1 MRRRELQHVDR
12 LLLLW
17 LAPAWIL
24 AMFQT
29 NVSLY
34 RSEAALLPAVLLAR
48 RLPPPFLFVLVGCA
62 AALTVVMT
70 LLFVDSTLL

>member
-1 MRRRELQHVDR
+1 
-12 LLLLW
+12 
-17 LAPAWIL
+17 
-24 AMFQT
+24 MFQT

-48 RLPPPFLFVLVGCA
+48 RLPPPFLFVLAGCA